1 MQNYWNLYVACKQ
14 QQLYGPV
21 NYRDFRETGPRNL
34 NWSGKNT
41 LSLAPCK
48 VIRILES
55 ETFLLVECGNLGI
68 HQKES
73 DFRLT
78 RLEFEIPI
86 PLTSSPE
93 STAWTP
99 ESKSVRIIFL
109 GTNCWNKVR
118 HTEFLRPIT
127 KWELKKMFRTNPE
140 REKLSVKCKDV
151 HEALFTTAF
160 RVSGYCFERFKFHVY
175 LLINIFLHQIF
186 TRYIVC
192 R

>member
-73 DFRLT
+73 HFRLT

-86 PLTSSPE
+86 PLTSYPE

-109 GTNCWNKVR
+109 GANCWNKVR
-118 HTEFLRPIT
+118 HTDFLRPIT
-127 KWELKKMFRTNPE
+127 KWELKKNVQDHSRKGETQCQVQRRAWSAFYYG
-140 REKLSVKCKDV
+140 LSCFWI
-151 HEALFTTAF
+151 LFWKVQ
-160 RVSGYCFERFKFHVY
+160 VSC
-175 LLINIFLHQIF
+175 LSID
-186 TRYIVC
+186 
-192 R
+192 